1 MKRSNRFRHESLQ
14 SQESINNLLNA
25 LTKGLAEGKVVLE
38 DEDDS
43 MIMEPQGL
51 LRLKISASQDEDRS
65 RIDVRI
71 SWKEEEDIPKDKNLK
86 ISSK

>member
-14 SQESINNLLNA
+14 SRDSIENLLKA
-25 LTKGLAEGKVVLE
+25 LTKGLADGKVVLE
-38 DEDDS
+38 DEDDT
-43 MIMEPQGL
+43 MVMEPNGL

-71 SWKEEEDIPKDKNLK
+71 TWREEQELPKNKNLK
-86 ISSK
+86 IRSK

>member
-14 SQESINNLLNA
+14 SQDTIQTLLEA
-25 LTKGLAEGKVVLE
+25 LTKGLGEGKIVLE

-43 MIMEPQGL
+43 MVMEPHGL

-65 RIDVRI
+65 RIDVRV

-86 ISSK
+86 ISGK

>member
-1 MKRSNRFRHESLQ
+1 MKRSSRFSHESLQ
-14 SQESINNLLNA
+14 SQDSIKDLLEA

-38 DEDDS
+38 DEDDT

-65 RIDVRI
+65 RINVRI
-71 SWKEEEDIPKDKNLK
+71 SWREEENIPKDKNLK
-86 ISSK
+86 INSK

>member
-14 SQESINNLLNA
+14 SRDSVQSLLKA
-25 LTKGLAEGKVVLE
+25 LTKGLADGKVVLE

-43 MIMEPQGL
+43 MVMEPNGL

-71 SWKEEEDIPKDKNLK
+71 SWKEEQDLPKKKNLK
-86 ISSK
+86 IRSK

>member
-14 SQESINNLLNA
+14 SQDSIQSLLKA
-25 LTKGLAEGKVVLE
+25 LTKGLADGKVVLE

-43 MIMEPQGL
+43 MIMAPHGL

-71 SWKEEEDIPKDKNLK
+71 SWREEEDLPKNENLK
-86 ISSK
+86 IRSK

>member
-14 SQESINNLLNA
+14 SRESIENLLKA
-25 LTKGLAEGKVVLE
+25 LTKGLADGKVILE
-38 DEDDS
+38 DEDDA
-43 MIMEPQGL
+43 MVMEPNGL

-71 SWKEEEDIPKDKNLK
+71 TWKEEQEPPKNKDLK
-86 ISSK
+86 IRSK

>member
-14 SQESINNLLNA
+14 SRDSIENLLKA
-25 LTKGLAEGKVVLE
+25 LTKGLADGKVILE

-43 MIMEPQGL
+43 MVMEPNGL

-71 SWKEEEDIPKDKNLK
+71 SWKEEQDLPKKKNVK
-86 ISSK
+86 IRSK

>member
-14 SQESINNLLNA
+14 SQESIQNLMEA
-25 LTKGLAEGKVVLE
+25 LTKGLASGKVVFE

-43 MIMEPQGL
+43 MLMEPQGL

-86 ISSK
+86 ITSK

>member
-14 SQESINNLLNA
+14 SRDSIENLLKA
-25 LTKGLAEGKVVLE
+25 LTKGLADGKIVLE

-43 MIMEPQGL
+43 MVMEPNGL

-71 SWKEEEDIPKDKNLK
+71 SWKEEQDLPKKKNVK
-86 ISSK
+86 IRSK

>member
-14 SQESINNLLNA
+14 SRDSIENLLKA
-25 LTKGLAEGKVVLE
+25 LTKGLADGKVILE
-38 DEDDS
+38 DEDDA
-43 MIMEPQGL
+43 MVMEPNGL

-71 SWKEEEDIPKDKNLK
+71 SWKEEQDLPKKKNVK
-86 ISSK
+86 IRSK

>member
-14 SQESINNLLNA
+14 SRDSIENLLKA
-25 LTKGLAEGKVVLE
+25 LTKGLADGKVVFE

-43 MIMEPQGL
+43 MVMEPNGL

-65 RIDVRI
+65 RIDFRI
-71 SWKEEEDIPKDKNLK
+71 TWKEEQDLPKKKNLK
-86 ISSK
+86 IRSK